1 MTPVE
6 WFLALGLVDQLL
18 LFYLALIN
26 VLTFFFFGYDK
37 LSATLDHR
45 RVREKVLWFL
55 SLIGG
60 SVGAI
65 IATEFFRH
73 KRRKHSFMIVLVAIF
88 ILQLV
93 LAIYFFVPGAT

>member
-18 LFYLALIN
+18 LMYLLLIN
-26 VLTFFFFGYDK
+26 VVTFFFFGYDK

-45 RVREKVLWFL
+45 RVREKVLWL
-55 SLIGG
+55 LAILGG

-88 ILQLV
+88 ILQLA
-93 LAIYFFVPGAT
+93 LAIYFFVPSAT